1 MNDSVER
8 LCTICL
14 EPRTENDG
22 WFLLTENR
30 WTDRVKILGWSD
42 ALAAQPGVHAACGSE
57 HVQQLVIHWMAMGT
71 LDYPFAR
78 TYADHK
84 QLSRK
89 RTQPSV
95 GYRPS
100 PTRAVSR
107 FTENWRFIGKAWSG
121 S

>member
-1 MNDSVER
+1 MKDSVEL
-8 LCTICL
+8 LCTISL
-14 EPRTENDG
+14 EPRTENNG
-22 WFLLTENR
+22 WFLLMENR

-42 ALAAQPGVHAACGSE
+42 ALTAQPGVHAACGAE
-57 HVQQLVIHWMAMGT
+57 HVQQLVIHWMAMGA

-84 QLSRK
+84 QLSRNVPNL
-89 RTQPSV
+89 RWA
-95 GYRPS
+95 YRPS
-100 PTRAVSR
+100 PTRVVSR